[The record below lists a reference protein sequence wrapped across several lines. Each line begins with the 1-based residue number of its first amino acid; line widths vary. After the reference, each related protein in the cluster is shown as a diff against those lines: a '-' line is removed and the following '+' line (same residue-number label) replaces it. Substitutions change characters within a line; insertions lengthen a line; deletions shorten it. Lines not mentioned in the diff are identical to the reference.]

1 MNYILFKRIID
12 IFLSCIALVVL
23 FPLFLIISILII
35 LIDNSLKIFYVSERI
50 GQYQKPFKMFKF
62 RTMKRDCLEFE
73 VFLKTNDDPRITK
86 IGRFLR
92 KTSLDEIPQFLN
104 VLKGDMSIVGNR
116 PIPLREAEI
125 MAKIAPERFNC
136 PAGITGLWQVN
147 KEVANTFEKRV
158 AVDKY
163 YSKVYNI
170 KLDYNIILITFQK
183 MFKNF

>member
-1 MNYILFKRIID
+1 MNYTSIKRIID
-12 IFLSCIALVVL
+12 ILLSCVALVVL

-35 LIDNSLKIFYVSERI
+35 LADNSFEIFYVSERI

-62 RTMKRDCLEFE
+62 RTMKSNCSEFE

-92 KTSLDEIPQFLN
+92 KNSLDEIPQFLN

-116 PIPLREAEI
+116 PVPLREAEI
-125 MAKIAPERFNC
+125 MAEMGQERFNC

-147 KEVANTFEKRV
+147 KEMADTLEKRV
-158 AVDKY
+158 AVDQY
-163 YSKVYNI
+163 YSKVYNF

-183 MFKNF
+183 MFKNI